1 VPLYTLGRFFCSERS
16 TDISSTVYLIPNR
29 QHQHSLISLRYMKLI
44 AVRTREDHH
53 CRRCHHRR
61 ASIVT
66 LIIARAF
73 NLSRA
78 LPIRSKRKRG
88 GIIIV
93 ITIVVVTFAPRK
105 SPPTATRVS
114 CIRST
119 IRRKRERGG
128 KGRGEEICTRYDI
141 PDYFMFKL

>member
-1 VPLYTLGRFFCSERS
+1 MIYARKYENARQVFVHNWRGTWNDPLMLSLYTLGRFFCSERS

-29 QHQHSLISLRYMKLI
+29 QRQHSLISLRYMKLV

-61 ASIVT
+61 ASVVT

-73 NLSRA
+73 SLSRA
-78 LPIRSKRKRG
+78 LPSLIRSKWKRG

-93 ITIVVVTFAPRK
+93 VRVVVVCIIVVIVVTFASRK
-105 SPPTATRVS
+105 SPPSYT
-114 CIRST
+114 C
-119 IRRKRERGG
+119 
-128 KGRGEEICTRYDI
+128 
-141 PDYFMFKL
+141 